1 MAAPT
6 PADVRA
12 TFAKKQQDELA
23 SFEADYTQAV
33 KCLQNVTEYTYKPNE
48 DGKLRGEHILTSRVF
63 DVAKYQP
70 WLQARLVHDNP
81 AWNVTVEH
89 FPSKYSDNTSES
101 YGITLVEK

>member
-12 TFAKKQQDELA
+12 AFAKKQQDELA
-23 SFEADYTQAV
+23 SFEADYAQAV
-33 KCLQNVTEYTYKPNE
+33 KCLQNITEYTYKPDE
-48 DGKLRGEHILTSRVF
+48 DGKLCGKHTLTSRVF

-70 WLQARLVHDNP
+70 WLLARLVHDNP
-81 AWNVTVEH
+81 AWNVTVAQ

-101 YGITLVEK
+101 YCVTLVEK